1 MKNCNK
7 ISSKTMHIKK
17 YCFLALIIGNCL
29 FSQAFGQDMPRS
41 VSAVAKNNEI
51 FLRFADDEMV
61 INPGAIKELRATS
74 GMMNKVFS
82 SYGKR
87 ANPDF
92 VYEVPNDSVEK
103 QDFENLFFLL
113 TRTYYLLDANT
124 PERYSNGIKELR
136 GYIREKSPEERVK
149 MLKTAKAIS
158 ANKIILDLLEDEIAK
173 KTKPMRNSD
182 ERAVSSELIEI
193 LKRTSGMMNNEIAKK
208 TELLQPS
215 PYQNVIDT
223 NSPEHERPI
232 FTDTDSLGED
242 YIDMDSP
249 ASESPIFTDTDSLY
263 YED

>member
-1 MKNCNK
+1 
-7 ISSKTMHIKK
+7 MHIKK

-173 KTKPMRNSD
+173 KT
-182 ERAVSSELIEI
+182 
-193 LKRTSGMMNNEIAKK
+193 
-208 TELLQPS
+208 ELLQPS